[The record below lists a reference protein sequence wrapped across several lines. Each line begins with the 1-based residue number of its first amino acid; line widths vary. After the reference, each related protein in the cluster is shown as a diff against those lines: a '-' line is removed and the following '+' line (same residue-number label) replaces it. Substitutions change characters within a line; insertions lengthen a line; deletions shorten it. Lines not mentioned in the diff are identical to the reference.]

1 MEAGA
6 YLLSVQTFPL
16 FKTHFV
22 KNWLAKNSAR
32 SFLYG
37 ASIVSRYYQAIRASD
52 VKCQMS
58 IAGCH
63 KVVLNRIAIL
73 LCKVWVGT
81 QIARKSLKFAV
92 FPDEVRAIFPLP
104 FFHSLSL
111 SILHQLPL
119 IQKSSIKSLM
129 NLAISKG
136 EPEMTFK
143 INHRYVLFCIL
154 SKLWFAKLLN
164 HFFSGLSNPLH
175 PAKSSTQVVIGFYRN
190 KTREIGQV
198 RGKVFFRK
206 LTPG

>member
-1 MEAGA
+1 MEADR
-6 YLLSVQTFPL
+6 LNQ
-16 FKTHFV
+16 
-22 KNWLAKNSAR
+22 AR

-37 ASIVSRYYQAIRASD
+37 ASIVSSHYQAIRASD
-52 VKCQMS
+52 VKCQVS

-92 FPDEVRAIFPLP
+92 LPDEVRAIFPLP

-111 SILHQLPL
+111 SILHQMPL
-119 IQKSSIKSLM
+119 IQKSAIKSLM
-129 NLAISKG
+129 NPAISKD
-136 EPEMTFK
+136 EPEVAFIITHNSVSFEF
-143 INHRYVLFCIL
+143 LA
-154 SKLWFAKLLN
+154 KLWFAKLLN
-164 HFFSGLSNPLH
+164 HFFSGLSNPLR